1 MQGYAKHITLLM
13 LSIFFLFD
21 EYLSKT
27 KTKKKKKKHPSISE
41 NRVKKQ
47 AKVLE
52 ESVNEEV
59 SLSRNIFNEL

>member
-1 MQGYAKHITLLM
+1 MQGYAKHITRLM

-21 EYLSKT
+21 EYISKT
-27 KTKKKKKKHPSISE
+27 KTKKKKKHPSISE